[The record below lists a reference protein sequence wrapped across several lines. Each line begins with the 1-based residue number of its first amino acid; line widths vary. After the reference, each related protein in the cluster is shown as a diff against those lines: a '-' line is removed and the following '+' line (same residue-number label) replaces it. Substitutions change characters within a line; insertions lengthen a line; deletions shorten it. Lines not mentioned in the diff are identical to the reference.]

1 MKSLLLFLFGFLCL
15 SELAFSQFDANYS
28 KKPIDQANYEPEPIY
43 LNFSGGFDNHAGL
56 LGIGFSVPI
65 YDLLGI
71 RAGIG
76 IGAWGLKYNA
86 GLRLSDLSRNG
97 WGFGLGYSY
106 CPGIDELNL
115 TLTDDSGD
123 TRFVDLALLPC
134 GSLNL
139 SANYHWVLS
148 DQNVFYL
155 ETGYAIKSSNS
166 NIYRVNN
173 NNSLTAEEEGF
184 LEFIR
189 PGGIIIA
196 LGFQV
201 AL

>member
-1 MKSLLLFLFGFLCL
+1 MKTKLLILITI
-15 SELAFSQFDANYS
+15 FSISNSAYS
-28 KKPIDQANYEPEPIY
+28 QYDTSYNKTPIAEVNYEPTPVF

-56 LGIGFSVPI
+56 LGIGMTVPI
-65 YDLLGI
+65 YDLLAI

-76 IGAWGLKYNA
+76 VGAWGLKYNA
-86 GLRLSDLSRNG
+86 GLRLTDLSRNG

-106 CPGIDELNL
+106 CPGIDEINL
-115 TLTDDSGD
+115 TLTDDSGN

-139 SANYHWVLS
+139 SANYHWVVS
-148 DQNVFYL
+148 DRNVFYL

-173 NNSLTAEEEGF
+173 NNTLTAEEEVF
-184 LEFIR
+184 LEFIG
-189 PGGIIIA
+189 PGGIIFA